1 MEERV
6 WWTRLRW
13 RLRGA
18 TMWPAFLLALVADT
32 VLLRALPIAG
42 DTAPDIFAAVLL
54 AFFFN
59 LVVVAVGAPLAGRFV
74 RRRWSG
80 LPRVVADDR
89 AGTFLIVGVAALLLA
104 AGLVHHPVVQARARA
119 FDLQAAAARAFVL
132 DRAPTAFKA
141 NVGRMDTWTQGTH
154 LYRTCVPGPLA
165 RRSYCV
171 FVDTRHDPPL
181 VVRDTDQSPNSVL
194 AGPDNPGR
202 QAR

>member
-42 DTAPDIFAAVLL
+42 DAAPDVFAAVLL

-59 LVVVAVGAPLAGRFV
+59 LVVVAAGAPLAGRFV

-89 AGTFLIVGVAALLLA
+89 AGTALIAGVAAVLLA
-104 AGLVHHPVVQARARA
+104 AGLVHHPVVRDRARA
-119 FDLQAAAARAFVL
+119 FDLQAASARAFVL
-132 DRAPTAFKA
+132 DRAPAAFKA
-141 NVGRMDTWTQGTH
+141 NVGRMDTWKQGTH
-154 LYRTCVPGPLA
+154 LYRTCVPGPQT
-165 RRSYCV
+165 RRSFCV
-171 FVDTRHDPPL
+171 FVDTKHDPPL

-202 QAR
+202 QVR